1 MTQNTSDLNTVPNC
15 ADPEG
20 GRCAGHPWA
29 RACAGAA
36 LVWATALAPVAA
48 ASLLAAYGLDA
59 LGVVVTSVAQTQ
71 RLADAI
77 EHMGDKFATEIK
89 RLGEVWTIDRD
100 HTREQLEEIKGRLNR
115 RAER

>member
-1 MTQNTSDLNTVPNC
+1 MFEAIGTVVSI
-15 ADPEG
+15 
-20 GRCAGHPWA
+20 
-29 RACAGAA
+29 
-36 LVWATALAPVAA
+36 LALACTIAGFVK
-48 ASLLAAYGLDA
+48 AYGAMQQQVRDQSDDIAEDRKVMEA
-59 LGVVVTSVAQTQ
+59 LAERVEKAEIGVAQTQ